1 MASKNVVPRLIEI
14 DLSNV
19 KISDPKTMDTGG
31 KISYISLDKKPFI
44 FQTPQMRAPYGLSD
58 WQNEKFYLDLSFSDQ
73 EDVITF
79 RQKLEEFEDMI
90 IDAAHTNSVSW
101 FKSSKSKA
109 TLKQL
114 FTSSIKKKT
123 DSSYPPTFKVSVPMK
138 KGKFDCDA
146 YNGRKEELAI
156 SKSTITGGS
165 KVNAIIQCSGLWI
178 AGAKFGCTYK
188 IVQAK
193 VITADNKVIS
203 GYSFI
208 DDEDEQEM
216 I

>member
-1 MASKNVVPRLIEI
+1 MSTKNVVPHLVDI
-14 DLSNV
+14 DLSSLKV
-19 KISDPKTMDTGG
+19 SDPKTMDTGG

-44 FQTPQMRAPYGLSD
+44 FQTPQMKAPYGLSD

-73 EDVITF
+73 EDVVAF
-79 RQKLEEFEDMI
+79 RQKIEEFEDLI
-90 IDAAHTNSVSW
+90 IDTAHTNSVSW
-101 FKSSKSKA
+101 FKSNKNKA

-114 FTSSIKKKT
+114 FTSSIKKKA
-123 DSSYPPTFKVSVPMK
+123 DSAYPPTFKISVPMK

-146 YNGRKEELAI
+146 YNCRKEALEI
-156 SKSTITGGS
+156 SKTTITGGS
-165 KVNAIIQCSGLWI
+165 KVNAIVQCSGLWI

-193 VITADNKVIS
+193 IVTAENKAIS

-208 DDEDEQEM
+208 DDEDELEM
-216 I
+216 V